1 MPPIYS
7 EWAEIG
13 DLLLISAL
21 WSTRTNVKIH
31 RHSSQRR
38 WWNLRTPI
46 DLSAGF
52 NCGFKFEPMGPTGWE
67 PDRDA
72 NSAAPRAVPQVRDT

>member
-21 WSTRTNVKIH
+21 WSTRTNVKYTAI
-31 RHSSQRR
+31 RASEGGGTLGRQLTLARALIVDSNLSPWDLLVGSQIVM
-38 WWNLRTPI
+38 LIAQPTCGA
-46 DLSAGF
+46 AG
-52 NCGFKFEPMGPTGWE
+52 
-67 PDRDA
+67 A
-72 NSAAPRAVPQVRDT
+72 